1 MEGNRYGESKAHYEW
16 QDCCVRSYGPA
27 KQGNCIS
34 ITAAEKLWE
43 REINGAFKGP
53 EVLQRNA

>member
-1 MEGNRYGESKAHYEW
+1 MLGATGL
-16 QDCCVRSYGPA
+16 A

-34 ITAAEKLWE
+34 ITAAAEKLWA

-53 EVLQRNA
+53 EVLQRSA